1 MTTISVQSAPMANND
16 RNTLGR
22 LFKLG
27 VVGRNQTYSLT
38 ASQMGEC
45 GLAPNQLLPLLKASV
60 AEVRDASGQEIEP
73 KTTVGVGLPHRRG
86 RDPHGGRPDRMRAA
100 ARWRL
105 PFNCREWRALGRRQ
119 ADTSRSLTSAGGLL
133 QS

>member
-73 KTTVGVGLPHRRG
+73 KTTVALSVSVYHTGVAEILMGVDLI
-86 RDPHGGRPDRMRAA
+86 A
-100 ARWRL
+100 
-105 PFNCREWRALGRRQ
+105 
-119 ADTSRSLTSAGGLL
+119 
-133 QS
+133 

>member
-27 VVGRNQTYSLT
+27 VVGANKKYELT

-45 GLAPNQLLPLLKASV
+45 GLAPNQLLPLLKANV

-73 KTTVGVGLPHRRG
+73 KTTVALSVSVYNTGVAEILMGVDLI
-86 RDPHGGRPDRMRAA
+86 
-100 ARWRL
+100 
-105 PFNCREWRALGRRQ
+105 E
-119 ADTSRSLTSAGGLL
+119 
-133 QS
+133 

>member
-1 MTTISVQSAPMANND
+1 MANND

-22 LFKLG
+22 LLKLG

-45 GLAPNQLLPLLKASV
+45 GLAPNQLLPLLKATV

-73 KTTVGVGLPHRRG
+73 KTTVALSVSVYNTGVAEILMGVDLI
-86 RDPHGGRPDRMRAA
+86 A
-100 ARWRL
+100 
-105 PFNCREWRALGRRQ
+105 
-119 ADTSRSLTSAGGLL
+119 
-133 QS
+133 